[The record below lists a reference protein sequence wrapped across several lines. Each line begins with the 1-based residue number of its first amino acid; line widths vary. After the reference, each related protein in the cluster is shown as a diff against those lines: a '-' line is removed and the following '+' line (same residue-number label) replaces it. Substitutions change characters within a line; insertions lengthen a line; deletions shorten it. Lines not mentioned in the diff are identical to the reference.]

1 MAELC
6 YGCFEKKNNPGPCL
20 KCGYDAATHK
30 EKFPYALKP
39 GTVLNGQYIIGRVV
53 DIDTAGIIYAAREVQ
68 SGQRLEIKEFMNTDL
83 ALRETSGQIVPLDG
97 RQELFEESRAEFI
110 KEAKTVAGFGRM
122 ENVIHVQD
130 VFEANGTACFAMEH
144 VDGCCLTEYVRV
156 MGGKL
161 TEASAKRIL
170 LPIMDAMDKLH
181 GAGLIHTNISPYSI
195 IVGADGISRLTAF
208 GDAVRRMGEKL
219 PCYGNLLISPFAAVE
234 IYSMRS
240 GKGPFSDVYSMA
252 ATFYYAVTGIKPPN
266 AIDRL
271 MSDELIMPAALDVKL
286 SFSARQTL
294 LKGLELRAG
303 KRCQTMAELAET
315 LRN

>member
-1 MAELC
+1 
-6 YGCFEKKNNPGPCL
+6 
-20 KCGYDAATHK
+20 
-30 EKFPYALKP
+30 
-39 GTVLNGQYIIGRVV
+39 
-53 DIDTAGIIYAAREVQ
+53 
-68 SGQRLEIKEFMNTDL
+68 
-83 ALRETSGQIVPLDG
+83 
-97 RQELFEESRAEFI
+97 
-110 KEAKTVAGFGRM
+110 
-122 ENVIHVQD
+122 
-130 VFEANGTACFAMEH
+130 
-144 VDGCCLTEYVRV
+144 
-156 MGGKL
+156 
-161 TEASAKRIL
+161 
-170 LPIMDAMDKLH
+170 
-181 GAGLIHTNISPYSI
+181 
-195 IVGADGISRLTAF
+195 
-208 GDAVRRMGEKL
+208 MGEKL

-271 MSDELIMPAALDVKL
+271 MADELIMPAALDVKL